1 MFFNLPI
8 KKYYWHTISITC
20 VLISFQRL
28 KLVIFK
34 NDEENISVCKISKIC
49 VVDKE
54 KIGKKMEIFLLK
66 KNNNKFAL

>member
-8 KKYYWHTISITC
+8 KKYYWHTISIIC

-28 KLVIFK
+28 KLVIFT
-34 NDEENISVCKISKIC
+34 NDKENISVCKISKIC

-54 KIGKKMEIFLLK
+54 KIGGGKNGDIFVKEKK
-66 KNNNKFAL
+66 

>member
-8 KKYYWHTISITC
+8 KKYYWHTISIIC

-28 KLVIFK
+28 KLVIFT
-34 NDEENISVCKISKIC
+34 NDKENISVCKISKIC

-54 KIGKKMEIFLLK
+54 KMGGGNGDIFVKEKK
-66 KNNNKFAL
+66 